1 MTGQDPLQ
9 LIQVSMKKR
18 NTQKKTINILV
29 CLAIVFLGVT
39 ATICKVRYEGGFWT
53 CFREMTGVQVVY

>member
-39 ATICKVRYEGGFWT
+39 ATIYKVRYEGGFWT